1 METKKLE
8 DAILEIISKIFENNG
23 KEQSYEK
30 IKRLSKKCVEMVT
43 RQVNFIVQEY
53 FSDDSTEQLDLNN
66 SLLVK
71 KHLQKIDNTLN
82 SYFSNQEFLDN
93 ALGQNLNQK
102 NDTKIL
108 EKLIQKLESMK
119 DYQPDFVLNIR
130 DISLDAWKDTAEF
143 EKILNIERKKFESF
157 VMKLDNKWRNRLEF
171 VKQKTGQ
178 KIEKLEIFIKKTVFD
193 ANLSCER
200 LLMKI
205 EDLCSKIIKQ
215 NSDSEEI
222 TNIIKKSGYKDIK
235 GIIKNISK
243 FDGMKN
249 RLQGQNETAQ
259 KELKNIKGKISAA
272 INKQEEYKK
281 KFENS
286 EEIFKE
292 LEKIFLKMME
302 FSNFNTN
309 EKKNIEALLTEK
321 KIGII
326 SDLLKNK
333 EDKHLRNN
341 STVLIKNESEYNS
354 FTTRKNSKPL
364 LNPQIHKS
372 PSKNNVEEPF
382 LSQTDLIA
390 TEKTEENSLI
400 PTENSQHKTEKS
412 LNNEN
417 TSKKSFENIKENSN
431 VKNETKKILKKE
443 NNFSLKKKINT
454 EVVDSKSSQNNVIKS
469 NSKQKYLSEAFSNKK
484 EFETSKNEKI
494 GLINK
499 NKFTNKHR
507 KSLEPQSFIE
517 KEENS
522 LTQSQK
528 ISYFSKTEEH
538 SISSLIKKIFA
549 NYITKM
555 WKNQEFLKENNENL
569 QVINEMNTEEL
580 LKIQI
585 KINGEVKTLQE
596 IFLENIEGSLKTEKN
611 SVLWESIFSTKNNKK
626 NDSRLE
632 LNQSSPNSL
641 IKPSEENSKNFDTKG
656 WRKLTLS
663 LFVLLETYLEI
674 LENYQDL
681 TIQELLNEKLKNSEK
696 DCIVS
701 HILASKTPENELKEI
716 SLIMSRSTKYELL
729 YKIHKI
735 NKNFPYAEWK
745 SEKVHI
751 INKIRWGNL
760 INKIKIQKYQEIEKN
775 SNNIKNIAIEM
786 KRNKH
791 DLSVVETTEV
801 IKKTRHNHSMENI
814 ALNELKTSHQRNVS
828 FNQRGLNYFLPQ
840 IQKPHGFLIKNP
852 EFQIFRQIFG

>member
-1 METKKLE
+1 
-8 DAILEIISKIFENNG
+8 
-23 KEQSYEK
+23 
-30 IKRLSKKCVEMVT
+30 
-43 RQVNFIVQEY
+43 
-53 FSDDSTEQLDLNN
+53 
-66 SLLVK
+66 
-71 KHLQKIDNTLN
+71 
-82 SYFSNQEFLDN
+82 
-93 ALGQNLNQK
+93 
-102 NDTKIL
+102 
-108 EKLIQKLESMK
+108 
-119 DYQPDFVLNIR
+119 
-130 DISLDAWKDTAEF
+130 
-143 EKILNIERKKFESF
+143 
-157 VMKLDNKWRNRLEF
+157 
-171 VKQKTGQ
+171 
-178 KIEKLEIFIKKTVFD
+178 
-193 ANLSCER
+193 
-200 LLMKI
+200 MKI

-292 LEKIFLKMME
+292 LEKNFLKMME

-341 STVLIKNESEYNS
+341 STVSIKNESEYNS

-454 EVVDSKSSQNNVIKS
+454 EVVDSKSSQNNIIKS

-555 WKNQEFLKENNENL
+555 
-569 QVINEMNTEEL
+569 
-580 LKIQI
+580 
-585 KINGEVKTLQE
+585 
-596 IFLENIEGSLKTEKN
+596 
-611 SVLWESIFSTKNNKK
+611 
-626 NDSRLE
+626 
-632 LNQSSPNSL
+632 
-641 IKPSEENSKNFDTKG
+641 
-656 WRKLTLS
+656 
-663 LFVLLETYLEI
+663 
-674 LENYQDL
+674 
-681 TIQELLNEKLKNSEK
+681 
-696 DCIVS
+696 
-701 HILASKTPENELKEI
+701 
-716 SLIMSRSTKYELL
+716 
-729 YKIHKI
+729 
-735 NKNFPYAEWK
+735 
-745 SEKVHI
+745 
-751 INKIRWGNL
+751 
-760 INKIKIQKYQEIEKN
+760 
-775 SNNIKNIAIEM
+775 
-786 KRNKH
+786 
-791 DLSVVETTEV
+791 
-801 IKKTRHNHSMENI
+801 
-814 ALNELKTSHQRNVS
+814 
-828 FNQRGLNYFLPQ
+828 
-840 IQKPHGFLIKNP
+840 
-852 EFQIFRQIFG
+852 